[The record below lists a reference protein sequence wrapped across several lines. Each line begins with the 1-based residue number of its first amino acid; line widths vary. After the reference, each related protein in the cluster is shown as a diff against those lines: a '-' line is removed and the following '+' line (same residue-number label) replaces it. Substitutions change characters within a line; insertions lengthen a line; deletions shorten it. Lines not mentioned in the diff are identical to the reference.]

1 MAWPSPSPPAPVTNA
16 FLPDRSISSVTR
28 LSTMCL
34 GKLSRFRAAIA
45 AASSSTVI
53 GVSSHHLLDGDDMA
67 ENSARGNTNCG
78 VQSCHFP
85 MADITHNTM
94 DTHRLKYFQRIAEE
108 GSITRAAGLLGIA
121 QPALSRQLQLLEEEL
136 GVAVF
141 SVTVGSTDQLVDAM
155 LKGAVDVA
163 LINPVPDERVF
174 YRKML
179 IEDLVLVGGPQSLL
193 EATHAVPFIDVVALP
208 LVIPRSPA
216 GIGHALENAAL
227 RTKVNMS
234 YRTTSDS
241 LQVTKTLIEAGL
253 VYGILPLSACR
264 REVDDGLLRFAPI
277 REPALTQQLGV
288 AATSQLDLPRELTVK
303 LGNTIRE
310 EVAALIKSGRWSAE
324 LLSPQPWNP
333 SLG

>member
-1 MAWPSPSPPAPVTNA
+1 
-16 FLPDRSISSVTR
+16 
-28 LSTMCL
+28 
-34 GKLSRFRAAIA
+34 
-45 AASSSTVI
+45 
-53 GVSSHHLLDGDDMA
+53 
-67 ENSARGNTNCG
+67 
-78 VQSCHFP
+78 
-85 MADITHNTM
+85 M

-136 GVAVF
+136 GVALFRRTRRGVELTDAGERLRASTAAPLRQLELAVQYAGSPLARLERNMLLGLLETTVDVLAAPLINSLITVFPNAFF

-216 GIGHALENAAL
+216 GIGHALENASL

-264 REVDDGLLRFAPI
+264 REVDDGRLRFAPI

>member
-1 MAWPSPSPPAPVTNA
+1 
-16 FLPDRSISSVTR
+16 
-28 LSTMCL
+28 
-34 GKLSRFRAAIA
+34 
-45 AASSSTVI
+45 
-53 GVSSHHLLDGDDMA
+53 
-67 ENSARGNTNCG
+67 
-78 VQSCHFP
+78 
-85 MADITHNTM
+85 M

-136 GVAVF
+136 GVALFRRTRRGVELTDAGERLRASTAAPLRQLELAVQYAGSPLARLERNMLLGLLETTVDVLAAPLINSLITVFPNAVF

-216 GIGHALENAAL
+216 GIGHALENASL

-264 REVDDGLLRFAPI
+264 REVDDGRLRFAPI

-324 LLSPQPWNP
+324 ILSPR
-333 SLG
+333 

>member
-1 MAWPSPSPPAPVTNA
+1 
-16 FLPDRSISSVTR
+16 
-28 LSTMCL
+28 
-34 GKLSRFRAAIA
+34 
-45 AASSSTVI
+45 
-53 GVSSHHLLDGDDMA
+53 
-67 ENSARGNTNCG
+67 
-78 VQSCHFP
+78 
-85 MADITHNTM
+85 M
-94 DTHRLKYFQRIAEE
+94 DTHRLKYFQRIAEV

-136 GVAVF
+136 GVALFRRTRRGVELTDAGERLRASTAAPLRQLELAVQYAGSPLARLERNMLLGLLETTVDVLAAPLINSLITVFPNAVF

-216 GIGHALENAAL
+216 GIGHALENASL

-264 REVDDGLLRFAPI
+264 REVDDGRLRFAPI

>member
-1 MAWPSPSPPAPVTNA
+1 
-16 FLPDRSISSVTR
+16 
-28 LSTMCL
+28 
-34 GKLSRFRAAIA
+34 
-45 AASSSTVI
+45 
-53 GVSSHHLLDGDDMA
+53 
-67 ENSARGNTNCG
+67 
-78 VQSCHFP
+78 
-85 MADITHNTM
+85 M
-94 DTHRLKYFQRIAEE
+94 DTHRLKYFQRIAEV

-136 GVAVF
+136 GVALFRRTRRGVELTDAGERLRASTAAPLRQLELAVQYAGSPLARLERNMLLGLLETTVDVLAAPLINSLITVFPNAVF

-264 REVDDGLLRFAPI
+264 REVDDGRLRFAPI